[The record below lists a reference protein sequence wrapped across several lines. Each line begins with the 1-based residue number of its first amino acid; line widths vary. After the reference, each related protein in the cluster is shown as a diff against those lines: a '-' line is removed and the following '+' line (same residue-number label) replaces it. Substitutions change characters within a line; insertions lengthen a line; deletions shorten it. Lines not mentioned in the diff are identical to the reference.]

1 MKKKHMIIQFVE
13 EVERTDYNTR
23 QTEYESYEQTRPM
36 MNYLERRL
44 SADLFEMIKL
54 QLSGFDYEMQYEM
67 TENLVCFVRDQM
79 VCTTGCYPADNILSA
94 CFAWIGDE
102 FARRRPFPNAYHS

>member
-1 MKKKHMIIQFVE
+1 MKKKNIIIQFVE
-13 EVERTDYNTR
+13 ENERIDYNTR
-23 QTEYESYEQTRPM
+23 QTAYESYEQTRSM

-54 QLSGFDYEMQYEM
+54 QLSGFDFEMQYEM

-94 CFAWIGDE
+94 CFAWIGEE
-102 FARRRPFPNAYHS
+102 FASRRPSTNTYYS